1 MMCVILPVDEQD
13 LEKCESPAFGF
24 GVQLVFSLKAQQKG
38 KLLIFEYISISMS
51 YEKHHTI

>member
-1 MMCVILPVDEQD
+1 MCVILPADEQD

-38 KLLIFEYISISMS
+38 KLFIFEYISISMS